1 MKNRTTIIVAA
12 MASLLSATA
21 ANAATSFGASFSGRG
36 ATTILYRDETAGF
49 VPQANWNNV
58 NSGDPAVSGV
68 SAPLVDS
75 TGAFT
80 DVRVIYQA
88 NDSWNSDGPSIT
100 PDDRLMKGIIKAN
113 PDPDTAPTGGTERM
127 TFTITN
133 LNAGTYDV
141 IVYTTENG
149 ANAQMNLSVGSTT
162 YFITESNIFDGTFV
176 AATSTTPETYDGAS
190 YAQFS

>member
-21 ANAATSFGASFSGRG
+21 ANAATSFGASFLGRG

-49 VPQANWNNV
+49 VPQANWNNI
-58 NSGDPAVSGV
+58 NSGDPPVPGV

-88 NDSWNSDGPSIT
+88 NDSWNSDGPKIRPYAGWPRSIT
-100 PDDRLMKGIIKAN
+100 
-113 PDPDTAPTGGTERM
+113 
-127 TFTITN
+127 
-133 LNAGTYDV
+133 
-141 IVYTTENG
+141 
-149 ANAQMNLSVGSTT
+149 
-162 YFITESNIFDGTFV
+162 
-176 AATSTTPETYDGAS
+176 TSI
-190 YAQFS
+190 